1 MSNMPFRPQT
11 RPEGVSAGD
20 YDSPAAKPQSIPQ
33 FKGGA
38 SYDTSGEYVR
48 HPMHATSDGPV
59 SQGSASDAA
68 G

>member
-1 MSNMPFRPQT
+1 MSNMPFRAQT
-11 RPEGVSAGD
+11 SPEGVSAGELRQPRCQAPVD
-20 YDSPAAKPQSIPQ
+20 PAVQ
-33 FKGGA
+33 GGA

-59 SQGSASDAA
+59 SQGSASDA